1 MIRSILRIALAATAL
16 VAAQVHAAAHATQV
30 TFSGVVTDAS
40 SDGLAG
46 PAAGETFTASVT
58 LFSMP
63 GYVQSFTDGSTYSN
77 LYGSTSNPDA
87 PLLVGG
93 GVTFSGGKTLSFST
107 TPLRQ
112 FVYLDVDRGDADGLD
127 FLGFEA
133 ETLVPGSADS
143 LDFVFTI
150 LQAPN
155 ASTRRFLFSDPNG
168 GLSFYQPLDLAADGV
183 FAIGSFVD
191 ATGHGSFG
199 GGFTVTA
206 IAVKDVSAV
215 PEPSGGMLMLAG
227 AGLLGATLR
236 RRRQP

>member
-1 MIRSILRIALAATAL
+1 MIRSMLRVAFATTAL
-16 VAAQVHAAAHATQV
+16 VAAQVHAATHATQV

-40 SDGLAG
+40 SDGLVA
-46 PAAGETFTASVT
+46 PAIGETFTASVT
-58 LFSMP
+58 LFSVP
-63 GYVQSFTDGSTYSN
+63 GYVRTFTDGSTYNN
-77 LYGSTSNPDA
+77 LYGNTSSADA
-87 PLLVGG
+87 PLLVAGG
-93 GVTFSGGKTLSFST
+93 ATFSGGKTLSFST

-112 FVYLDVDRGDADGLD
+112 FAYLDVDRGDADGLD

-143 LDFVFTI
+143 VDIVFTL

-155 ASTRRFLFSDPNG
+155 AATRRFLFSDPNG

-199 GGFTVTA
+199 GGFTVTS
-206 IAVKDVSAV
+206 ISVTDVSAV
-215 PEPSGGMLMLAG
+215 PEPTGAMLMLAG

-236 RRRQP
+236 RRRQA